1 MQNPLDALKA
11 SLKADASHYGEIK
24 DSRRTIRKTFYVTPE
39 EDQRIAQLRQGV
51 NQSRYFRAKVLGR
64 DTPRP
69 RPTTPQINRQ
79 AYAHLAD
86 IRRHIK
92 QMANDINRAVSQGLT
107 PPLTPSDLALFKR
120 LDAQLIDIQQQLNPA
135 NLQRGGS
142 DDWQDSAE

>member
-1 MQNPLDALKA
+1 MQDPLEVLKA
-11 SLKADASHYGEIK
+11 SLKEAVAVNGEIK
-24 DSRRTIRKTFYVTPE
+24 NSRRTIRKTFYVTPE
-39 EDQRIAQLRQGV
+39 EDRQIAQLRQGV

-69 RPTTPQINRQ
+69 RPMTPQINRQ
-79 AYAHLAD
+79 AYAHLAH

-92 QMANDINRAVSQGLT
+92 QAANDINRAVSQGQT
-107 PPLTPSDLALFKR
+107 PALTPSDLALFKR
-120 LDAQLIDIQQQLNPA
+120 LDARLIDIQQQLNPA

>member
-1 MQNPLDALKA
+1 MQDPLDALKA
-11 SLKADASHYGEIK
+11 SLKADASHVGEIK
-24 DSRRTIRKTFYVTPE
+24 DSRRTIRKTFYVTPQ
-39 EDQRIAQLRQGV
+39 EDRQIAHLCQGV
-51 NQSRYFRAKVLGR
+51 NQSRYFRTKVLGK

-92 QMANDINRAVSQGLT
+92 QAANNINLAVSQGQT
-107 PPLTPSDLALFKR
+107 SALTPSELELFRR
-120 LDAQLIDIQQQLNPA
+120 LDARLIDIQQQLNPA